1 MGQKRIWP
9 LGQHV
14 RDGGWRDSPAWDKWF
29 SRELYRKN
37 VGIIGA
43 SNVGRH
49 VIELLKPFG
58 PNILLYDPFVD
69 EAEAKNLGTTKMEL
83 NDLLRLSDIV
93 SLHAPAN
100 KHTYHIIKCRGYGFD
115 ER

>member
-1 MGQKRIWP
+1 M
-9 LGQHV
+9 
-14 RDGGWRDSPAWDKWF
+14 RDSPAWDKWF

-58 PNILLYDPFVD
+58 AKILLYDPFVST
-69 EAEAKNLGTTKMEL
+69 EGAVGLGAEKVEL
-83 NDLLRLSDIV
+83 NDL
-93 SLHAPAN
+93 
-100 KHTYHIIKCRGYGFD
+100 
-115 ER
+115 